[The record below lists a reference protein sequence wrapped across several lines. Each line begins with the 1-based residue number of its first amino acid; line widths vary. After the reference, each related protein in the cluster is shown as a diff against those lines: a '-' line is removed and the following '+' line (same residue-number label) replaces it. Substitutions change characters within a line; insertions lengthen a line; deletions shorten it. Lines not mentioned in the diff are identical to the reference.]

1 MKTSISHRNR
11 SAILSTA
18 IALLSLTAA
27 LTGQAAPASISQ
39 TPDTTRIEDAP
50 LMSDSLP
57 CVRDSL
63 QAPSEQELAA
73 QLTQVNAPLTGKWL
87 YDEPSVD
94 AKGTGFVS
102 KLGKPIAKSKLKK
115 GLKKAYNKLK
125 LKKRW
130 TSLTLTAGGKWT
142 LRLVG
147 QNVSGDYTFDAQ
159 SGRLEFRWHGVPIV
173 AHARRDGKDLHLLF
187 DADKLLNMMRLLGK
201 LKKSDTLKSLTKLS
215 NNYRDVMVGF
225 KLKPAH

>member
-87 YDEPSVD
+87 YDE
-94 AKGTGFVS
+94 
-102 KLGKPIAKSKLKK
+102 
-115 GLKKAYNKLK
+115 
-125 LKKRW
+125 
-130 TSLTLTAGGKWT
+130 
-142 LRLVG
+142 
-147 QNVSGDYTFDAQ
+147 
-159 SGRLEFRWHGVPIV
+159 
-173 AHARRDGKDLHLLF
+173 
-187 DADKLLNMMRLLGK
+187 
-201 LKKSDTLKSLTKLS
+201 
-215 NNYRDVMVGF
+215 
-225 KLKPAH
+225 